1 MHWMKFQFPFEK
13 EKFDKAFWIAFVL
26 AIIGWILIYFIWGE
40 YTPSDIIGMLIAVP
54 IMAYMIH
61 VLMLFD
67 K

>member
-1 MHWMKFQFPFEK
+1 MKFQFPFVK
-13 EKFDKAFWIAFVL
+13 EKFDRAFWIACIL

-54 IMAYMIH
+54 IIAYLIH

-67 K
+67 KQV